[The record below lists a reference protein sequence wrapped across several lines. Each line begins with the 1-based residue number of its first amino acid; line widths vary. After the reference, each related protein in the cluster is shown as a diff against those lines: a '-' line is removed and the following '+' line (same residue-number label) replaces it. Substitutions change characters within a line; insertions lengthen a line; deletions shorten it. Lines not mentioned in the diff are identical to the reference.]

1 MFWSADSRIWSGVRT
16 VGVTDT
22 GVSEIG
28 LESGAGTD
36 TCGAVTLNA
45 GSGLTVSGRFP
56 RGSCGTFG
64 PVATGRRDGREPN
77 TVEVGVFVGEADSA
91 GADESLGESDTA
103 ESDEGVDGLAAGR
116 EPRRGDLAG
125 VELSAASFAPVALLS
140 AAPVVSACATAVN
153 PVVTAAVIPTE
164 RTAPPSQCLTEAFV
178 FASPRRRARSCS
190 TFALI
195 RAGVWLVAAMN
206 GPFWGVDLPLE
217 KRTADGPEEGSV
229 SWGDEIE

>member
-16 VGVTDT
+16 EGVTDT

-56 RGSCGTFG
+56 RGRCGTLG
-64 PVATGRRDGREPN
+64 PVAAGRRDGRDPN

-91 GADESLGESDTA
+91 GVDDSPGESDTA

-116 EPRRGDLAG
+116 DPRRGALAA
-125 VELSAASFAPVALLS
+125 VELSDASLAPLALLS
-140 AAPVVSACATAVN
+140 ADPVVSA
-153 PVVTAAVIPTE
+153 
-164 RTAPPSQCLTEAFV
+164 
-178 FASPRRRARSCS
+178 
-190 TFALI
+190 
-195 RAGVWLVAAMN
+195 
-206 GPFWGVDLPLE
+206 
-217 KRTADGPEEGSV
+217 
-229 SWGDEIE
+229 